1 MVTMPSSKNRKR
13 LEVPTYL
20 YDPIKKISAAE
31 DRTVASVL
39 AELVISALQ
48 SYRPA
53 WLPKEHLGKLT
64 RRARRVLDLTQQ
76 AAPAQFNHNYVGTEH
91 LLLALAEEG
100 DTLAGRVLARFGITP
115 QIVRERIESII
126 GRGDAPVTE
135 PIELTPR
142 ARKVL
147 GLAIEEA
154 ARLDHPFVGT
164 GHLLLGLLREGNGIA
179 IGILEARDLNGAELR
194 KLLDDDPRK
203 WPGHKPGEPGKG
215 GVDLEDLR
223 NATLQALARGDTPL
237 AET

>member
-1 MVTMPSSKNRKR
+1 MPSSKDRKR

-20 YDPIKKISAAE
+20 YDPIKNIATTE

-39 AELVISALQ
+39 SELLISALQ

-53 WLPKEHLGKLT
+53 WLPREHVRKLT
-64 RRARRVLDLTQQ
+64 VRARRVLDLTQQ

-91 LLLALAEEG
+91 LLLVLAEEG
-100 DTLAGRVLARFGITP
+100 DNLAGRVLARHGVTP
-115 QIVRERIESII
+115 QIVRERIETII
-126 GRGDAPVTE
+126 GRGVTPVTE

-147 GLAIEEA
+147 GLAVEEA
-154 ARLDHPFVGT
+154 NRLDHPFVGT

-179 IGILEARDLNGAELR
+179 IRILQARDMNLEDLHDLR
-194 KLLDDDPRK
+194 KRLQDSNEILARNA
-203 WPGHKPGEPGKG
+203 GETEKG

-237 AET
+237 SET